1 MKKII
6 VIIAVFIT
14 LSLKAQVNISP
25 LYVYDKVEPFKPE
38 VLAQFKNSIMAFFY
52 RKVDEDKL
60 DGFKKAVQVWDLT
73 KIEFVPMDK
82 YDEYME
88 KPNYSYFAPTV
99 FTTTDGSPDIVYGL
113 WLNNGT
119 EKRYKIARIP
129 LEIADESIEVVKNN
143 RKESKSKDDEQANF
157 MQLFYTKLIFKN
169 FMPGDVKIYLVQMNT
184 YLKNGGTKK
193 LYDDVAP
200 DETELPRLKEKTLYI
215 PRNVIEL
222 SPLFAKSYDSNHHYT
237 PETMASEMKR
247 VFSSYPYTIK
257 LIENNELNDLIMNAK
272 EDTYFLQGD
281 LGRGTITKGYIGVVN
296 AKTGKVIYGDTRVI
310 PFLKASTFADLIKKI
325 NGDFKK

>member
-193 LYDDVAP
+193 LYDCMYSNQSV
-200 DETELPRLKEKTLYI
+200 L
-215 PRNVIEL
+215 L
-222 SPLFAKSYDSNHHYT
+222 SINNLGHFLF
-237 PETMASEMKR
+237 
-247 VFSSYPYTIK
+247 
-257 LIENNELNDLIMNAK
+257 
-272 EDTYFLQGD
+272 
-281 LGRGTITKGYIGVVN
+281 
-296 AKTGKVIYGDTRVI
+296 
-310 PFLKASTFADLIKKI
+310 
-325 NGDFKK
+325 